1 MRKRLQAHHATFHAE
16 MDRLN
21 PAQRKAVKQIDGP
34 VMVLA
39 GPGTGKTHLLAAR
52 IGNILLETDTGA
64 HNILCLTFTEAGV
77 KAMRERLLSFIGPEA
92 HRVNIFTFHGF
103 CSNVIQ
109 QNLQYFGRPGLEP
122 LTELEQIRI
131 VRKLLDGVG
140 PANPLRQG
148 YTEPYFHEPYLIHLF
163 GVIKSEHWSADRI
176 EQAIDKYLQEL
187 PEKEGFFYARKYKG
201 LPAGTPKHGKIEE
214 ETLKMERLRAAARL
228 FPRYQ
233 QTLRRQRRYD
243 YGDMIGWVLRAF
255 NEHPSLLLSYQER
268 FQYVLVDEFQ
278 DTNGSQDEIIHLL
291 TKYWD
296 RPNIFIVGDDD
307 QAIYEFQ
314 GARLRSMVDFVQRH
328 AETKVVTLTENYRSR
343 QQILDAAGALIQENL
358 YRIGR
363 ELPGLAVDKILYA
376 YSDSQAVATAEVLSS
391 LPIPAPASSPIKIY
405 SFPNQTQELASLI
418 ERLLSWHEAGVPY
431 SEMAV
436 IYAKHHQAGRLRQL
450 LERTGIPYRSK
461 RRPNV
466 LDGRPV
472 RQTRELLKYLAA
484 EHTDPGAGEHL
495 VYRTLHFR
503 CFGIAAMDL
512 ARMNLARIR
521 TKTDGGFTPG
531 WREFLHRPQRWPAD
545 LATADA
551 LQNAAVWLERM
562 IGQVGSLPLP
572 EFVESAMNGS
582 GLLPDTLR
590 DPNRGELVQHLATFS
605 DFVAAEVA
613 RRPKLRLSEL
623 LDTLQQMDDNR
634 LELPIRSHL
643 DQVEAVLLVT
653 AHSAKGLEFDKV
665 WLLDCAE
672 NQWGTGGS
680 KRRSQFSLP
689 DTLSYTGVRSEEEA
703 RRRLFFVAL
712 TRAKTEVVMSVADLD
727 DRGRTQERVAFIDE
741 LLAGTDLSVEP
752 GGLARAEITRLA
764 ETQLQAVDTTT
775 LPGLEALAIAD
786 LIAEFRLSVSAL
798 YAYLDCPTR
807 FFYEKLLKVPDRE
820 REKTLYGTVL
830 HEALET
836 YFNRMRMDPARIF
849 PSKEELLFNFEDSL
863 ARRRGLFRPEAFD
876 RRLEQGRRELA
887 LYYDTHR
894 PTWAEDC
901 EVELTI
907 RNAEWNGI
915 PLTGK
920 IDRVDVL
927 SDAYVRVVD
936 YKTSA
941 SGSNARGK
949 LRGPTKAKPEGGTYW
964 RQLAFYKLLYD
975 ARPGQIRRVKSGA
988 ISFLLVNQAGRQP
1001 FEEMALLPKDT
1012 EAIKRIVKEVWEKIQ
1027 EQDFTGCGKAGCA
1040 WCRFVGDLRGAVP
1053 VGLGDFGLDDPT

>member
-1 MRKRLQAHHATFHAE
+1 MA
-16 MDRLN
+16 RLN
-21 PAQRKAVKQIDGP
+21 PGQRQAVEQIDGP

-92 HRVNIFTFHGF
+92 HRVNLFTFHGF

-122 LTELEQIRI
+122 LTELEQIRV
-131 VRKLLDGVG
+131 VRKLLDDVG

-148 YTEPYFHEPYLIHLF
+148 YNEPYFHEKYLIHLF
-163 GVIKSEHWSADRI
+163 GAIKSENWEQDQI
-176 EQAIDKYLQEL
+176 ELAIDKYLTEL
-187 PEKEGFFYARKYKG
+187 PEKEGFFYKRKYKG
-201 LPAGTPKHGKIEE
+201 IPAGTPKHGTIEE

-228 FPRYQ
+228 FPVYQ
-233 QTLRRQRRYD
+233 EELRRTRRYD

-268 FQYVLVDEFQ
+268 YQYLLIDEFQ
-278 DTNGSQDEIIHLL
+278 DTNGSQDEIINLL
-291 TKYWD
+291 TKYWE
-296 RPNIFIVGDDD
+296 RPNVFIVGDDD

-314 GARLRSMVDFVQRH
+314 GARLRSMIDFFSRYEEV
-328 AETKVVTLTENYRSR
+328 KVVTLTDNYRSK
-343 QQILDAAGALIQENL
+343 QAILDAASVLIREND
-358 YRIGR
+358 YRIGN
-363 ELPGLAVDKILYA
+363 ELPELEVDK
-376 YSDSQAVATAEVLSS
+376 VLSAV
-391 LPIPAPASSPIKIY
+391 LPPLGGAGGGAPDIASPPLSTAPAPAPLKIY
-405 SFPNQTQELASLI
+405 NYPNQTQELANLI
-418 ERLLSWHEAGVPY
+418 EQLLTWHETGTPW
-431 SEMAV
+431 SEIAV
-436 IYAKHHQAGRLRQL
+436 IYAKHSQAKRLRHL

-472 RQTRELLKYLAA
+472 RQTRELLHYLTAENAA
-484 EHTDPGAGEHL
+484 PGAGEHL
-495 VYRTLHFR
+495 IYRLLHFR
-503 CFGIAAMDL
+503 CFAVDAADL
-512 ARMNLARIR
+512 ARMNLARLR
-521 TKTDGGFTPG
+521 ATGETGFTPS
-531 WREFLHRPQRWPAD
+531 WRMFLHQPSDWPQN
-545 LATADA
+545 LNTTAA
-551 LQNAAVWLERM
+551 LQNTAVWLEQM
-562 IGQVGSLPLP
+562 IGKVGTLPLP
-572 EFVESAMNGS
+572 EFVEETMNGS

-590 DPNRGELVQHLATFS
+590 DPNRAELVQHLATFS
-605 DFVAAEVA
+605 DFVVAEVA

-643 DQVEAVLLVT
+643 DQVDAVLLVT

-672 NQWGTGGS
+672 NQWGSGGS
-680 KRRSQFSLP
+680 KRRSQFKLP
-689 DTLSYTGVRSEEEA
+689 DTLSFTGVKSEEEA

-712 TRAKTEVVMSVADLD
+712 TRAKTEVVMSVADID

-741 LLAGTDLSVEP
+741 LLNGTDLTVEP
-752 GGLARAEITRLA
+752 GGLAREEITRLA
-764 ETQLQAVDTTT
+764 EVQLQPVDTTA
-775 LPGLEALAIAD
+775 LPGLEALAVED
-786 LIAEFRLSVSAL
+786 LIKEFRLSVSAL

-807 FFYEKLLKVPDRE
+807 FFYEKLLRVPDRE

-836 YFNRMRMDPARIF
+836 YFNRMLADSARIF

-863 ARRRGLFRPEAFD
+863 SRRRGLFRGEGFA
-876 RRLEQGRRELA
+876 RRLEQGRRELG
-887 LYYDTHR
+887 LYYDRHR
-894 PTWAEDC
+894 NTWTDDC
-901 EVELTI
+901 EIELTI

-927 SDAYVRVVD
+927 SDAWVRVVD
-936 YKTSA
+936 YKTSS
-941 SGSNARGK
+941 SGSGSRAK
-949 LRGPTKAKPEGGTYW
+949 LRPPTKGKPEGGQYW

-988 ISFLLVNQAGRQP
+988 ISFLLVNQAGGQP
-1001 FEEMALLPKDT
+1001 LEELTLQPKDMD
-1012 EAIKRIVKEVWEKIQ
+1012 ALKVVINRVWEGIR
-1027 EQDFTGCGKAGCA
+1027 EQDFTGCGKEPCE
-1040 WCRFVGDLRGAVP
+1040 WCRFVADQRRAVP
-1053 VGLGDFGLDDPT
+1053 VGLEDFGLDDRS